1 MIGGVDSLA
10 PAFADLVWYFHCVEF
25 SGDRF
30 YFKSAKDMGSG
41 DFR

>member
-10 PAFADLVWYFHCVEF
+10 PAFADLVWYFGCVDV

-30 YFKSAKDMGSG
+30 CFKSAKGMGSG